1 MIADYENDFS
11 EKAEKA
17 YKRQGGYEGE
27 NGSHN
32 KSFYDDNKKLNAKQ
46 FEIESKLNKIQSF
59 HQKI

>member
-1 MIADYENDFS
+1 MIADYENEFT

-27 NGSHN
+27 IGSHN
-32 KSFYDDNKKLNAKQ
+32 KSFYDDKKLNAKQ